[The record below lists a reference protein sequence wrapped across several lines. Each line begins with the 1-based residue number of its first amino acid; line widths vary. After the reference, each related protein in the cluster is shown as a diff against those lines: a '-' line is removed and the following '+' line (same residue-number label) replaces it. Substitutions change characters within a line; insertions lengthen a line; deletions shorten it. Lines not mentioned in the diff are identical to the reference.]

1 MDIFERIEMFI
12 RRLEVYTE
20 VQPTTEMMG
29 IIVQIMVEILCILG
43 IAVKEIKRGGLG
55 KHSHHKRVTCD

>member
-1 MDIFERIEMFI
+1 MFI

-20 VQPTTEMMG
+20 VQPTTEMMD

-55 KHSHHKRVTCD
+55 KYSRYKRVTCD